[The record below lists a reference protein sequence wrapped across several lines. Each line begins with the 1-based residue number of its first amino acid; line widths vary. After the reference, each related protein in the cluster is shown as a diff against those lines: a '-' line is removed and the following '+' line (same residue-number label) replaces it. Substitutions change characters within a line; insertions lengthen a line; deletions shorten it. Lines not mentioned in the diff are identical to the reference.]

1 MSDFWIVRHRPWA
14 RLEPGGHRWTP
25 ELATKNPSAEALKLM
40 EPLSWAGWK
49 PLQFPTEFGDLIWLT
64 YRAGAQLMEGMKYSK
79 GSWDFLFFYPEPGQ
93 LRERLAVLGREA
105 KVPPGPLGEIRR
117 FVALYEA
124 AYQERTEWVQVTES
138 VDDTE
143 DETKDDDAIEEP
155 QEVTELLGEEVVWG
169 DPELMRRKTRPIPG
183 EFHREPVII
192 LHP

>member
-1 MSDFWIVRHRPWA
+1 
-14 RLEPGGHRWTP
+14 
-25 ELATKNPSAEALKLM
+25 M

-49 PLQFPTEFGDLIWLT
+49 PLQFPTELGDLIWLT
-64 YRAGAQLMEGMKYSK
+64 YHAGAELMDGMRYSK
-79 GSWDFLFFYPEPGQ
+79 GSSECIYFYPDPVK
-93 LRERLAVLGREA
+93 LRERLAVLEREA
-105 KVPPGPLGEIRR
+105 KVPPGLLGEIRR

-124 AYQERTEWVQVTES
+124 AYQEPTEWVQVTES

-155 QEVTELLGEEVVWG
+155 QEVTEPLGEEVVWG
-169 DPELMRRKTRPIPG
+169 DPELMRLKARPVPG